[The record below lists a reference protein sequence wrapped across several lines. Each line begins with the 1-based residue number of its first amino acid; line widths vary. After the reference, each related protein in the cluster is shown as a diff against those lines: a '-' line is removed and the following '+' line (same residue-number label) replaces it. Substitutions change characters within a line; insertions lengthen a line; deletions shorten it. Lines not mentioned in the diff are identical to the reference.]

1 MTIQVTVTNAKAKL
15 LSLID
20 QVQEGEEIEL
30 TRHGKVVAR
39 LVPAKGPQ
47 SLRGL
52 LVGQVVSVS
61 SDEELFSTG
70 EEWDV
75 MQ

>member
-1 MTIQVTVTNAKAKL
+1 MTTRTTVTNAKAKL

-20 QVQEGEEIEL
+20 QVEAGEEIEL

-39 LVPAKGPQ
+39 LVPANGPRG
-47 SLRGL
+47 LRGL
-52 LVGQVVSVS
+52 LVGQVISVA

-70 EEWDV
+70 EEWD
-75 MQ
+75 MMK

>member
-1 MTIQVTVTNAKAKL
+1 MTSQMTVTNAKAKL

-20 QVQEGEEIEL
+20 QVQQGEEIEL

-39 LVPAKGPQ
+39 LVPAKSPR

-52 LVGQVVSVS
+52 FVGQVRSVA

-70 EEWDV
+70 EEWNV
-75 MQ
+75 MR

>member
-1 MTIQVTVTNAKAKL
+1 MAIQVTVTNAKAKL

-20 QVQEGEEIEL
+20 QVQDGEEIEL
-30 TRHGKVVAR
+30 TRHGRVVAR
-39 LVPAKGPQ
+39 LVPARGPRT
-47 SLRGL
+47 LRGL
-52 LVGQVVSVS
+52 LVGQVISVA

-75 MQ
+75 MK